1 MDRDGSLTATRCPEK
16 EEGLPVIVLPVS
28 EQGIC
33 GWTFI
38 TVQCVPVSPA
48 CKTLQRSFCDRR
60 EQWVPQQLRRVS
72 KVCALHFLGYI
83 QHSLSWDRRCSAGLL
98 RAGCSVGLLRACR
111 SFRHIVWHPQPVVSA
126 PCGSGGT
133 GMPSD
138 LVRQLI
144 L

>member
-1 MDRDGSLTATRCPEK
+1 MDRDGSLTVTRCPEK
-16 EEGLPVIVLPVS
+16 EEGLPVIVLLVS
-28 EQGIC
+28 EQVIC

-60 EQWVPQQLRRVS
+60 EQWVPQRLRRVS
-72 KVCALHFLGYI
+72 WVCALHFLGYI

-98 RAGCSVGLLRACR
+98 RAGCSVPAGASGTLCGIAGRC
-111 SFRHIVWHPQPVVSA
+111 FCTVWIR
-126 PCGSGGT
+126 GT

-138 LVRQLI
+138 LVR
-144 L
+144 